1 MNILEK
7 KKDLISIP
15 IFYLKTLEKGKNLS
29 AKQVEKKEIIRAES
43 MKLKIAKQQKESIKP
58 KTGS

>member
-1 MNILEK
+1 MYILEK

-15 IFYLKTLEKGKNLS
+15 IFYLRTLEKEKNLS
-29 AKQVEKKEIIRAES
+29 AKQIEKKNRSRINERENSKTIER
-43 MKLKIAKQQKESIKP
+43 IKP

>member
-1 MNILEK
+1 MYILKK

-15 IFYLKTLEKGKNLS
+15 IFYLRTLEKEKNLS
-29 AKQVEKKEIIRAES
+29 AKQIEKKNRSRINETENSKTIER
-43 MKLKIAKQQKESIKP
+43 IKP